1 MKRSQVKGRAG
12 VGPGEAAEGKD
23 SEQWACKALHVGG
36 KRGVTGASEA
46 LARAMAV
53 FDEKA

>member
-53 FDEKA
+53 